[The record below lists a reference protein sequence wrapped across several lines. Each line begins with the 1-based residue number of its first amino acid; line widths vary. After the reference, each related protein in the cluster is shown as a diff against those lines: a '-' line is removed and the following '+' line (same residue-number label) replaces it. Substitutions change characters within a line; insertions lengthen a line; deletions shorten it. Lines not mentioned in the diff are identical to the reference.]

1 MCRLCTWS
9 TIALFPGSPGGD
21 QSEIYSF
28 WRSNELSSYV
38 HRFVGGGQAA
48 FGPFLNSG
56 EKENCHS
63 SHGRVSSG
71 IHTLMYFYY
80 LCAALGPWMQPYL
93 WWKKYLTTLQVTSS
107 LAFAQKSFLTLS
119 QLVQFVMVFFHA
131 MQPIFFQCDFPLAA
145 RFFPSIL
152 SSRCFMKH
160 LHFSLMFCGTGLQYF
175 ILFSA
180 FYKKTYR

>member
-1 MCRLCTWS
+1 MCQLCTWS
-9 TIALFPGSPGGD
+9 TIALFHGSLGGD
-21 QSEIYSF
+21 QSETFSL

-56 EKENCHS
+56 NENKKVFTWLWQESTLWCTS
-63 SHGRVSSG
+63 TTSVPRSARGCNLTSGGRNISPPCRSKPSWPGSMIILV
-71 IHTLMYFYY
+71 TL
-80 LCAALGPWMQPYL
+80 
-93 WWKKYLTTLQVTSS
+93 
-107 LAFAQKSFLTLS
+107 

-145 RFFPSIL
+145 RCFFSQIKPDQ
-152 SSRCFMKH
+152 